1 MALSPRT
8 LPRPISRRAEADQ
21 SARPLQA
28 LIAFF
33 TQILCRGI
41 APSKKRA
48 DRRHEAWLSCSGG
61 RVARN
66 SFNCASDSPRDESVR
81 RRTRLPLQLL
91 QFLIYFVEGLNRE
104 FQVFAGMRGGDLR
117 ADACGAMWNNRI
129 KEADHVNAF
138 V

>member
-1 MALSPRT
+1 MALSPRA

-48 DRRHEAWLSCSGG
+48 DRRHEAWLSRSGG
-61 RVARN
+61 SVARN
-66 SFNCASDSPRDESVR
+66 ILTAQP
-81 RRTRLPLQLL
+81 TRLLLQLF
-91 QFLIYFVEGLNRE
+91 QFSVYLREGVDGK
-104 FQVFAGMRGGDLR
+104 FQVFARMRGGDLR
-117 ADACGAMWNNRI
+117 ADACGAIWNNRI
-129 KEADHVNAF
+129 KEADHVNSFLQHAGSELL
-138 V
+138 

>member
-33 TQILCRGI
+33 TKILCRGI

-61 RVARN
+61 SVARN
-66 SFNCASDSPRDESVR
+66 ILTAQPN
-81 RRTRLPLQLL
+81 RLPLQLL
-91 QFLIYFVEGLNRE
+91 QFFVYLRERVDGE
-104 FQVFAGMRGGDLR
+104 FQVFARMRGGDLR

-138 V
+138 LQHAGSELL

>member
-61 RVARN
+61 SVARN
-66 SFNCASDSPRDESVR
+66 ILTAQP
-81 RRTRLPLQLL
+81 TRLPLQLF
-91 QFLIYFVEGLNRE
+91 QFLIYFGEGLNRE

-138 V
+138 I